1 MKQVVYGYSPRAETV
16 SGPPSGP
23 FKSGLV
29 RRAHGVT
36 MNRFDREFWD
46 GARESALAIY
56 TAVEGR
62 KDVPADVRQLV
73 RRVLIEAGER
83 KNRDFREALGLAP

>member
-1 MKQVVYGYSPRAETV
+1 MGLDA
-16 SGPPSGP
+16 SGARGS
-23 FKSGLV
+23 
-29 RRAHGVT
+29 

-62 KDVPADVRQLV
+62 QDVPSDVRQLV

-83 KNRDFREALGLAP
+83 KNRDFREALGLRP

>member
-1 MKQVVYGYSPRAETV
+1 MTPPRDVQITLGA
-16 SGPPSGP
+16 SAGRGS
-23 FKSGLV
+23 
-29 RRAHGVT
+29 

-62 KDVPADVRQLV
+62 QDVPSDVRQLV

-83 KNRDFREALGLAP
+83 KNRDFREALGLRP

>member
-1 MKQVVYGYSPRAETV
+1 
-16 SGPPSGP
+16 
-23 FKSGLV
+23 
-29 RRAHGVT
+29 

-62 KDVPADVRQLV
+62 QDVPSDVRQLV

-83 KNRDFREALGLAP
+83 KNRDFREDARAEALNLRARLRNGSTCRRVRLRGSHSSGSGP